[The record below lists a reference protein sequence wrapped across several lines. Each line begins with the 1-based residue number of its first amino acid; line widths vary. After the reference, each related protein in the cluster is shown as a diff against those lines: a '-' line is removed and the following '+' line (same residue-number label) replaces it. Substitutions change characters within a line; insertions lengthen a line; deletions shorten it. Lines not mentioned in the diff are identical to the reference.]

1 MMKVINPSEIDSVIG
16 TEVGVSDWVLID
28 QDRINKFADA
38 TMDHQFIHVDPEQ
51 ATPVFGSTIAHG
63 FLSLS
68 LVAGIPFD
76 QEIGLVLEGTKM
88 GLNYGL
94 DKVRFLSPVP
104 VDSEV
109 RIRMKCIDISEK
121 NPGQDFSQKYQCISC
136 VFLLQNLLGQDL
148 ETLPCLVHNLV
159 PSWCPLKPNQF
170 LDQKEYLQLVTKT
183 KNHVQSLI
191 QIQV

>member
-16 TEVGVSDWVLID
+16 TQVGVSDWVLID

-121 NPGQDFSQKYQCISC
+121 NPGQYLAKTEVTMEIKGVEKPAF
-136 VFLLQNLLGQDL
+136 VA
-148 ETLPCLVHNLV
+148 ETLSMFVL
-159 PSWCPLKPNQF
+159 
-170 LDQKEYLQLVTKT
+170 
-183 KNHVQSLI
+183 
-191 QIQV
+191 

>member
-1 MMKVINPSEIDSVIG
+1 MMKVINPTEIDSVIG
-16 TEVGVSDWVLID
+16 SEVGVSDWVLID

-121 NPGQDFSQKYQCISC
+121 NPGQYLAKTEVTMEIKGVEKPAF
-136 VFLLQNLLGQDL
+136 VA
-148 ETLPCLVHNLV
+148 ETLSMFVL
-159 PSWCPLKPNQF
+159 
-170 LDQKEYLQLVTKT
+170 
-183 KNHVQSLI
+183 
-191 QIQV
+191 

>member
-76 QEIGLVLEGTKM
+76 QEIGLVLEGTKL

-94 DKVRFLSPVP
+94 VKVRFLSPVS

-121 NPGQDFSQKYQCISC
+121 NPGQYLAKTEVTMEIKGVEKPAF
-136 VFLLQNLLGQDL
+136 VA
-148 ETLPCLVHNLV
+148 ETLSMFVL
-159 PSWCPLKPNQF
+159 
-170 LDQKEYLQLVTKT
+170 
-183 KNHVQSLI
+183 
-191 QIQV
+191 

>member
-16 TEVGVSDWVLID
+16 TEVGVSDWILID

-76 QEIGLVLEGTKM
+76 QEIGLVLEGTKL

-121 NPGQDFSQKYQCISC
+121 NPGQYLAKTEVTMEIKGIEKPAF
-136 VFLLQNLLGQDL
+136 VA
-148 ETLPCLVHNLV
+148 ETLSMFVL
-159 PSWCPLKPNQF
+159 
-170 LDQKEYLQLVTKT
+170 
-183 KNHVQSLI
+183 
-191 QIQV
+191 

>member
-38 TMDHQFIHVDPEQ
+38 TMDHQFIHVEPEQ

-121 NPGQDFSQKYQCISC
+121 NPGQYLAKTEVTMEIKGVEKPAF
-136 VFLLQNLLGQDL
+136 VA
-148 ETLPCLVHNLV
+148 ETLSMFVL
-159 PSWCPLKPNQF
+159 
-170 LDQKEYLQLVTKT
+170 
-183 KNHVQSLI
+183 
-191 QIQV
+191 

>member
-16 TEVGVSDWVLID
+16 AEVGVSDWVLID

-104 VDSEV
+104 VDSQV

-121 NPGQDFSQKYQCISC
+121 NPGQYLAKTEVTMEIKGVEKPAF
-136 VFLLQNLLGQDL
+136 VA
-148 ETLPCLVHNLV
+148 ETLSMFVL
-159 PSWCPLKPNQF
+159 
-170 LDQKEYLQLVTKT
+170 
-183 KNHVQSLI
+183 
-191 QIQV
+191 